1 MPTECYNLPRSIVYP
16 EVKIVLGSSG
26 LGGFDILFT
35 LHGNSIYMPQ

>member
-26 LGGFDILFT
+26 LGGARGVV
-35 LHGNSIYMPQ
+35 HSQ